1 MLRQVAVTSVLNKT
15 KRRDAWFLDDY
26 TVNPFSGCAFNCL
39 YCYIRGSK
47 YGEHMEEK
55 LSIKSNV
62 LEVLEKQL
70 KLRAKK
76 GQHGIV
82 VVSSATDPYL
92 SVEEDT
98 QVTRHLLEL
107 LLHYR
112 FPVHLITKSNRVVR
126 DFDILKRI
134 DQESILP
141 ADLQPHLSR
150 AALITFS
157 FSTLDDAV
165 GKIFEPGAPSPT
177 LRLQALQETL
187 AAGLHSGVSL
197 MPLIPYVTDTG
208 ENLHHMFSVFEA
220 IGARYI
226 FPATLTL
233 FGDGPA
239 DSKTLVFRAIE
250 KHYPHLTEKYR
261 QLFANGGQLPRWY
274 RDAFSAKV
282 RSLSETHG
290 LKNSILEQ
298 SGSAQ
303 G

>member
-1 MLRQVAVTSVLNKT
+1 MLRQVAVKSVLNKT
-15 KRRDAWFLDDY
+15 KRRDTWFLDDY

-55 LSIKSNV
+55 LSLKSNV
-62 LEVLEKQL
+62 LEMLEKQL
-70 KLRAKK
+70 RLRAKK
-76 GQHGIV
+76 GQYGIV

-92 SVEEDT
+92 SVEEDS

-112 FPVHLITKSNRVVR
+112 FPVHIITKSNRVVR

-141 ADLQPHLSR
+141 ADLQPLLSH

-157 FSTLDDAV
+157 FSTLDDTV
-165 GKIFEPGAPSPT
+165 GKLFEPGAPSPT
-177 LRLQALQETL
+177 LRLQALRETL
-187 AAGLHSGVSL
+187 VAGFHSGVSL

-208 ENLHHMFSVFEA
+208 ENLNHMFSTFEA
-220 IGARYI
+220 TGAKYI

-233 FGDGPA
+233 FGEGPA

-261 QLFANGGQLPRWY
+261 KLFADGGQLPRWY
-274 RDAFSAKV
+274 RDAFYAKV
-282 RSLSETHG
+282 KSLSEAHG
-290 LKNSILEQ
+290 LKNTILEQ

>member
-1 MLRQVAVTSVLNKT
+1 MLRQVAVKSVLNKT
-15 KRRDAWFLDDY
+15 KRRDAWFLEDY

-55 LSIKSNV
+55 LSLKSNL

-76 GQHGIV
+76 GQYGIV

-92 SVEEDT
+92 SVEEDS
-98 QVTRHLLEL
+98 QVTRNLLEL

-112 FPVHLITKSNRVVR
+112 FPVHIITKSNRVVR

-134 DQESILP
+134 DKESILP
-141 ADLQPHLSR
+141 TDLQPLLSH

-165 GKIFEPGAPSPT
+165 GKLFEPGAPSPT

-187 AAGLHSGVSL
+187 AAGFHSGVSL

-208 ENLHHMFSVFEA
+208 ENLHHMFSTFEA
-220 IGARYI
+220 TGAKYI

-233 FGDGPA
+233 FGEGPA

-250 KHYPHLTEKYR
+250 KHYPHLSEKYR
-261 QLFANGGQLPRWY
+261 KLFAYGGQLPRWY

-282 RSLSETHG
+282 KLLSEAHG

-303 G
+303 D

>member
-1 MLRQVAVTSVLNKT
+1 MLRQVAVKSVLNKT
-15 KRRDAWFLDDY
+15 KRRDTWFLDDY

-55 LSIKSNV
+55 LSLKSNV

-76 GQHGIV
+76 GQYGFV

-92 SVEEDT
+92 PVEEDS

-112 FPVHLITKSNRVVR
+112 FPVHVITKSNRVAR

-134 DQESILP
+134 DRESILP
-141 ADLQPHLSR
+141 ADLQPLLSH

-157 FSTLDDAV
+157 FSTLDDTV
-165 GKIFEPGAPSPT
+165 GKLFEPGAPSPT

-187 AAGLHSGVSL
+187 AAGFHSGVSL

-208 ENLHHMFSVFEA
+208 ENLHHMFSTFEA
-220 IGARYI
+220 TGAKYI

-233 FGDGPA
+233 FGEGPA

-261 QLFANGGQLPRWY
+261 KLFAYGGQLPHWY
-274 RDAFSAKV
+274 RDAFAAKV
-282 RSLSETHG
+282 KSLSETHG
-290 LKNSILEQ
+290 LKNTILEQ
-298 SGSAQ
+298 SGNAQ

>member
-55 LSIKSNV
+55 LSLKSNV

-76 GQHGIV
+76 GQYGIV

-92 SVEEDT
+92 PVEEDS

-112 FPVHLITKSNRVVR
+112 FPVHVITKSNRVVR

-141 ADLQPHLSR
+141 ADLQPLLSH

-165 GKIFEPGAPSPT
+165 GNVFEPGAPSPT

-187 AAGLHSGVSL
+187 VAGFHSGVSL

-208 ENLHHMFSVFEA
+208 ENLQHMFSTFQA
-220 IGARYI
+220 TGAKYI

-233 FGDGPA
+233 FGEGPA

-250 KHYPHLTEKYR
+250 KHYPHLTEKYEK
-261 QLFANGGQLPRWY
+261 LFAEGAQLPHWY
-274 RDAFSAKV
+274 RDAFNKKV
-282 RSLSETHG
+282 KSLSEAHG
-290 LKNSILEQ
+290 LKNTILEQ
-298 SGSAQ
+298 SGSANC
-303 G
+303 

>member
-1 MLRQVAVTSVLNKT
+1 MLLQVAVTSVLNKT

-55 LSIKSNV
+55 LSLKSNV

-76 GQHGIV
+76 GQYGIV

-92 SVEEDT
+92 SVEEDS
-98 QVTRHLLEL
+98 QVTRQLLEL

-112 FPVHLITKSNRVVR
+112 FPVHIITKSNRVVR

-141 ADLQPHLSR
+141 ADLQPLLSH

-165 GKIFEPGAPSPT
+165 GKLFEPGAPSPT
-177 LRLQALQETL
+177 LRLQALRETL
-187 AAGLHSGVSL
+187 AAGFHSGVSL

-208 ENLHHMFSVFEA
+208 ENLHDMFSTFET
-220 IGARYI
+220 IGAKYI

-250 KHYPHLTEKYR
+250 KHYPQLTEKYR
-261 QLFANGGQLPRWY
+261 KLFASGGQLPRWY
-274 RDAFSAKV
+274 RDAFAAKV
-282 RSLSETHG
+282 KSLNEAHR
-290 LKNSILEQ
+290 LKNTILEQ